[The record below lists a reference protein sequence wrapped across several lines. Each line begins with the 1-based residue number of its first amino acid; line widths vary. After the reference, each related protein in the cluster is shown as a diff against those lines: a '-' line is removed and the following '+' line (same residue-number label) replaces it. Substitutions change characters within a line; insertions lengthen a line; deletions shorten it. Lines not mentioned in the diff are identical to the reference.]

1 MDIERN
7 ESLYQNRQKLP
18 QKQRGITIVEYA
30 VGGALIASAVVA
42 AFGALGNQIA
52 LVLNNIVIG
61 IG

>member
-7 ESLYQNRQKLP
+7 ESLYQNRLKLP
-18 QKQRGITIVEYA
+18 QKQRGSTIVEYA

-42 AFGALGNQIA
+42 AFGALGNQVA
-52 LVLNNIVIG
+52 LVLNNIVAG